1 MTGAALLG
9 LLSPFILFGIGWGVV
24 HLYFNVYL
32 PRRNRRRSAKRWDI
46 HVR

>member
-9 LLSPFILFGIGWGVV
+9 LLAPFALFGLGWLGL

-32 PRRNRRRSAKRWDI
+32 PRRNRRRASKRWDI
-46 HVR
+46 HAR